1 MGEKFGTAAGSKVSS
16 RTALLAWLSTVNPL
30 VSFSSRVALA
40 WRFAS
45 ANPTETRE
53 KRERERETRDFLL
66 LFKFL
71 AERERERE
79 GGEA

>member
-1 MGEKFGTAAGSKVSS
+1 MALRFGT
-16 RTALLAWLSTVNPL
+16 PD
-30 VSFSSRVALA
+30 
-40 WRFAS
+40 
-45 ANPTETRE
+45 RE
-53 KRERERETRDFLL
+53 KREERRETRERERETRDFLL